1 VISGVERSSQDR
13 GIGFAVNWDGA
24 PTSTEVVHRLI
35 AGSSSSDRQ
44 LVGSAGGAASAGIF
58 SKGARGACG
67 PHLHAEGGIISLV
80 DGRLDRLDELRRT
93 LGLDQASGVGK
104 VVVAAYAKWGDDL
117 LPRLRG
123 DYALVI
129 WDEGRRRVLA
139 ARDPF
144 GVRLLHYVV
153 SSDGISVATDADQFV
168 VAGVVEAAPDPTMV
182 VEFLTRRFRS
192 LDRSFFRDVRRI
204 PPGHAVVA
212 SRAATRTF
220 DYRVLP
226 AENLTF
232 SSTEDCHRQ
241 FREHFSTAVRRRI
254 ASAGPVV
261 TDLSGGCDSSSIVC
275 VADRLWA
282 EDPGLTPA
290 IVAGSAVYPGLPCD
304 ETAYIDAVAKH
315 VRIPVLKWDGTK
327 ASSVE
332 LREPILAAPGNRM
345 VMAGGTE
352 GFVEI
357 AREKGAQVVVGGA
370 GGDLLGQP
378 FGTTLDEIAA
388 HRWAV
393 AARHAFP
400 AGLPLRQV
408 VGNAF
413 RIVEA
418 FFPKASGL
426 RSLFPNRPATPGWLA
441 HGARANVFERK
452 AALDLQRPFASH
464 SQRARW
470 IQLNPANIALSL
482 DIRQR
487 HASRAGLEMR
497 YPFLDWDLV
506 SFVLAIPFQH
516 WPPPG
521 EFQRI
526 HREALRPDLPEAI
539 YRRFGKA
546 EFTPAVV
553 NRVDAQLSEII
564 CIFSNGT
571 WKSEAFV
578 DRRQAQELLARFRQA
593 PSSRTLMD
601 AYSIW
606 AIASLET
613 WLRAVVGYG
622 KLSPS

>member
-1 VISGVERSSQDR
+1 MIAGVNRSTQDR
-13 GIGFAVNWDGA
+13 GIGFAAKWDGA
-24 PTSTEVVHRLI
+24 PTTAEIVHRLI
-35 AGSSSSDRQ
+35 GCSDSSIRKVLSSP
-44 LVGSAGGAASAGIF
+44 SGAAAAGVF
-58 SKGARGACG
+58 SKGDRGSGG
-67 PHLHAEGGIISLV
+67 PYVYEEGGIVSLV
-80 DGRLDRLDELRRT
+80 DGRLDCLDELRQT
-93 LGLDQASGVGK
+93 LDLDSSSGVGEAL
-104 VVVAAYAKWGDDL
+104 VAAYGKWGDDL

-144 GVRLLHYVV
+144 GVRLRHYVA
-153 SSDGISVATDADQFV
+153 SREGISIASDTDQFL
-168 VAGVVEAAPDPTMV
+168 VAGLVEATPDPKMV
-182 VEFLTRRFRS
+182 VEFLTRHFRS
-192 LDRSFFRDVRRI
+192 LDRSFFRDIRRI

-212 SRAATRTF
+212 SDAVVRTF

-226 AENLTF
+226 AQNLTF

-254 ASAGPVV
+254 ASARPIVA
-261 TDLSGGCDSSSIVC
+261 DLSGGCDSSSIDC

-282 EDPGLTPA
+282 EEPSLTPA
-290 IVAGSAVYPGLPCD
+290 IVAGSAVYPGLSCD
-304 ETAYIDAVAKH
+304 ETTYIDAVAKQ

-327 ASSVE
+327 ASDVE

-352 GFVEI
+352 GFVGI
-357 AREKGAQVVVGGA
+357 ARDRGAEVIVGGA

-388 HRWAV
+388 HQWAV

-400 AGLPLRQV
+400 VGLPFRQV

-418 FFPKASGL
+418 FLPMASGL
-426 RSLFPNRPATPGWLA
+426 RSLLPNRRPIPEWLA
-441 HGARANVFERK
+441 HGARGIAIERETP
-452 AALDLQRPFASH
+452 LNLRRPFASH

-526 HREALRPDLPEAI
+526 HREALRPDLPDAI
-539 YRRFGKA
+539 YRRFAKA
-546 EFTPAVV
+546 EFTPAVT
-553 NRVDAQLSEII
+553 NRVDLQVAEITDI
-564 CIFSNGT
+564 LSNGV
-571 WKSEAFV
+571 WRSEAFV
-578 DRRQAQELLARFRQA
+578 NRRRAVQALSRFRQV